1 MTTDVIEELI
11 SRLDPEDVPLEYI
24 VMAKIVD
31 FQGVEKILRGDELET
46 MMRNPELYSIS
57 EARVILNVKKMRR
70 AVIAEVDYIY
80 DEVNRLFNAR
90 EI

>member
-31 FQGVEKILRGDELET
+31 FKGEEKILRGDELEN
-46 MMRNPELYSIS
+46 MMKNPELYSIA
-57 EARVILNVKKMRR
+57 EARVILNIKKMRR
-70 AVIAEVDYIY
+70 TLITEIDHIY
-80 DEVNRLFNAR
+80 DEVNRMFNAR
-90 EI
+90 S